1 MQELQLH
8 VEVALQQALEAAAM
22 ASLVLCHLMDGIVD
36 CIQVQG
42 LCLLGQ
48 VHLAG
53 ACAALSLSTHHQVL
67 LGAVGDDL
75 AQQLGETGSICLLY
89 TSDAADEL

>member
-22 ASLVLCHLMDGIVD
+22 TGLVLCHLMDGIVD
-36 CIQVQG
+36 RIQVQG

-53 ACAALSLSTHHQVL
+53 AGTALGLGTH
-67 LGAVGDDL
+67 
-75 AQQLGETGSICLLY
+75 CLLY
-89 TSDAADEL
+89 TSPSPRDRQKERMPSSA